1 MSRHPHDALFRA
13 VFSQVEHAA
22 GLLAA
27 LVPAAFAAR
36 VDWSSLAVHPSSF
49 VDARLRP
56 RCSDLLFSV
65 TTCDGAAAFVYLL
78 VEHQSE
84 ADRWMALRLH
94 GYVHRIWEQWLRG
107 HGGATRLPAVL
118 PIVVH
123 HGASGWTAPA
133 TLSELYDLNTETL
146 EALAPH
152 LPELRFL
159 LDDLAHLADEALED
173 RPMTDVGRLA
183 LLFLQRVRLGRDLVA
198 DVRRW
203 MHMLRRALHGPSG
216 RWALEL
222 LGAYTLAVVE
232 SVPESLLAVL
242 GEGLGTEG
250 REAFMT
256 AAEKLIEQGRAEGL
270 SAAAK
275 LIEQGRAEGL
285 EKGRLEGR
293 ADVLLRLVAARFGA
307 PARSITERV
316 RAASADQID
325 QWTERILTASSLTDL
340 FGED

>member
-1 MSRHPHDALFRA
+1 
-13 VFSQVEHAA
+13 
-22 GLLAA
+22 
-27 LVPAAFAAR
+27 
-36 VDWSSLAVHPSSF
+36 
-49 VDARLRP
+49 
-56 RCSDLLFSV
+56 
-65 TTCDGAAAFVYLL
+65 
-78 VEHQSE
+78 
-84 ADRWMALRLH
+84 
-94 GYVHRIWEQWLRG
+94 
-107 HGGATRLPAVL
+107 
-118 PIVVH
+118 
-123 HGASGWTAPA
+123 
-133 TLSELYDLNTETL
+133 
-146 EALAPH
+146 
-152 LPELRFL
+152 
-159 LDDLAHLADEALED
+159 
-173 RPMTDVGRLA
+173 
-183 LLFLQRVRLGRDLVA
+183 
-198 DVRRW
+198 

-242 GEGLGTEG
+242 EEGLGTEG

-256 AAEKLIEQGRAEGL
+256 AAEKLFEQGRAEGL
-270 SAAAK
+270 SAAEK
-275 LIEQGRAEGL
+275 LFEQGRAEGLSAAGKLFEQGRAEGL